1 MAEAGDIDVTA
12 LIDQEEAIRRQMDTH
27 RASIA
32 ELAEQ
37 RRAVLE
43 ALVGAIGMAETAR
56 RLNVSRQAVWNAI
69 NVK

>member
-12 LIDQEEAIRRQMDTH
+12 LIDQEVAIRQQMDTH